1 MFSLENLQ
9 SPRET
14 AVQDEEK
21 EEPER
26 SSEDHS
32 QVTAEEIQKYS
43 ETENTQVDIDNEGND
58 VIKSEDETE
67 QKNDE
72 IEETLNKRNIENQ
85 STAENEIADI
95 NLQDPEVEKAATK
108 IQSGYKGFK
117 TRKELQQ
124 KRQENE
130 QKDEGLKPEIVSEKH
145 DEAQDVSV
153 KEDVQEKQIFIG
165 SERLEQ
171 SDASDATKIQ
181 STVKEEI
188 VDIDLGNGS
197 KKFPPK

>member
-21 EEPER
+21 EEAER

-32 QVTAEEIQKYS
+32 QVTAEEIQKDS
-43 ETENTQVDIDNEGND
+43 ETENTQVDIDNESTD

-95 NLQDPEVEKAATK
+95 NLQDPELEQAATK

-130 QKDEGLKPEIVSEKH
+130 QKDEGLKQEIVREKH

-153 KEDVQEKQIFIG
+153 KEDVQEKQIDIG
-165 SERLEQ
+165 SEGLEQ
-171 SDASDATKIQ
+171 SYASDATKIQ

>member
-21 EEPER
+21 EEAER

-32 QVTAEEIQKYS
+32 QVTAEEIQKDS
-43 ETENTQVDIDNEGND
+43 ETEYTQVDIDNEGTD

-95 NLQDPEVEKAATK
+95 NLQDPELEQAATK

-130 QKDEGLKPEIVSEKH
+130 QKDEGLKQEIVREKH

-153 KEDVQEKQIFIG
+153 KEDVQEKQIDIG
-165 SERLEQ
+165 SEGLEQ

>member
-21 EEPER
+21 EEAER

-32 QVTAEEIQKYS
+32 QVTAEDIQKDS
-43 ETENTQVDIDNEGND
+43 ETENTQVDIDNEGTD

-72 IEETLNKRNIENQ
+72 IEQTLNKRNIENQ

-95 NLQDPEVEKAATK
+95 NLQDPEVERAATK

-130 QKDEGLKPEIVSEKH
+130 QKDEGLKHEV
-145 DEAQDVSV
+145 QDVSV
-153 KEDVQEKQIFIG
+153 KEHVQEKQIDIG
-165 SERLEQ
+165 SEGLEQ

-197 KKFPPK
+197 KKFPLK

>member
-21 EEPER
+21 EEAER

-32 QVTAEEIQKYS
+32 QVTAEDIQKDS
-43 ETENTQVDIDNEGND
+43 ETENTQVDIDNEGTD

-72 IEETLNKRNIENQ
+72 IEQTLNKRNIENQ

-95 NLQDPEVEKAATK
+95 NLQDPEVERAATK

-130 QKDEGLKPEIVSEKH
+130 QKDEGLKHEV
-145 DEAQDVSV
+145 QDVSV
-153 KEDVQEKQIFIG
+153 KEHVQEKQIDIG
-165 SERLEQ
+165 SEGLEQ